1 MQKLFFFS
9 YEVVSREEEEDKMR
23 KKNMRGVRSVLI
35 HFDSG
40 HLLQMDRC
48 PDGRRKGKGILM
60 WDICYKWIDVLMT
73 TEKGKEIGWEIS
85 QTVCFPGDHP
95 TF

>member
-48 PDGRRKGKGILM
+48 PDDHRKGKGNWVGNFANSLFSRGSPNILSSQ
-60 WDICYKWIDVLMT
+60 VLEENLNVWQNQNGSM
-73 TEKGKEIGWEIS
+73 
-85 QTVCFPGDHP
+85 P
-95 TF
+95 